1 MLVRWDPFAEMSR
14 LHDQLFGGS
23 PMASMPA
30 ELRVDIREEDNA
42 YVLDAEVPGL
52 AADDIKLN
60 IEKNVLTIHG
70 ERKSEEEETSKRYR
84 RVERR
89 YGSFSRSF
97 ALPETVDA
105 EAIEAK
111 LADGVLTLT
120 LPKRERPTPRSIDI
134 KA

>member
-1 MLVRWDPFAEMSR
+1 
-14 LHDQLFGGS
+14 
-23 PMASMPA
+23 MASMPA